1 MTGDCVKHLKDKWN
15 GNSPDTGR
23 KGVENLDKN
32 SHFNALPVLVRP
44 CRWLIHSRGQYTTL
58 TCKHLWLKGRR
69 QPVVLHI
76 LRIDRGCSGFD
87 L

>member
-15 GNSPDTGR
+15 GNSLDTGR

-44 CRWLIHSRGQYTTL
+44 RWLIHSRGQYTTL